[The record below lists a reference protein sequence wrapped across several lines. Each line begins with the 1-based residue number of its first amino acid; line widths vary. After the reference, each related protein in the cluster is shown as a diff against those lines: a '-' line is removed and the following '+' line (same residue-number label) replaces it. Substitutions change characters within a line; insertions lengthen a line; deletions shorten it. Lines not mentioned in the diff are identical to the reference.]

1 MSDTHRLQILDQF
14 TRQAVPFN
22 TAAVITNE
30 RPLQMLLGATG
41 PKPGDT
47 VLDVACGGG
56 IVACAFAPH
65 VRHVIGTDLTP
76 AMLAQARR
84 LAADRRLV
92 NVTFES
98 GDAAS
103 LPYPDATFN
112 ITVSRF
118 SFHHMPEPAA
128 VLREMTRVAAPYG
141 RVVVVDMYASED
153 PAKAAEWNRLERL
166 RDPSHVRAL
175 SLSELR
181 ALYAAAGLPDPA
193 ATTFE
198 SGDLVDNL
206 LARSFPEPGDDRII
220 RDIFAAAVNDDRLGI
235 PVRQQV
241 DGIYYAHRIAILVAE
256 RR

>member
-1 MSDTHRLQILDQF
+1 MTDTHHLQIIDQF

-22 TAAVITNE
+22 SAPVITNE
-30 RPLQMLLGATG
+30 RPLQMLLEATG
-41 PKPGDT
+41 PEPGDT

-56 IVACAFAPH
+56 IVACAFAPY
-65 VRHVIGTDLTP
+65 VRRAVGIDLTP

-84 LAADRRLV
+84 LAADRKLT

-103 LPYPDATFN
+103 LPFPDATFN

-118 SFHHMPEPAA
+118 SLHHMPEPVA
-128 VLREMTRVAAPYG
+128 VLREMARVAAPQA
-141 RVVVVDMYASED
+141 RVVVVDMYASEE
-153 PAKAAEWNRLERL
+153 PAKAATWNRLERL

-181 ALYAAAGLPDPA
+181 ALYAAAGLPDPT
-193 ATTFE
+193 ATLFE

-206 LARSFPEPGDDRII
+206 LARSFPGPGNDRII
-220 RDIFAAAVNDDRLGI
+220 REMFAASVSDDRLGI
-235 PVRQQV
+235 PVRQQA
-241 DGIYYAHRIAILVAE
+241 DGLYYAHRVAILIAE